1 MDWWT
6 LALIAPSLG
15 MDAFAVA
22 LGVGASLPAGS
33 TRALFRLSY
42 HFGLFQFLMPML
54 GWLAGRSMQEV
65 FAAYDHWIAFGL
77 LAWVG
82 GRMVRESFQD
92 DDVGEFID
100 PTRGINLVV
109 LSVATSIDAL
119 AVGLSLAMLQ
129 VDLLIPSIVIG
140 IVAVGMTL
148 AGMLLGRRLQS
159 VWGNRAEFLGGLVL
173 IAIGARVLITH
184 LIG

>member
-1 MDWWT
+1 
-6 LALIAPSLG
+6 
-15 MDAFAVA
+15 
-22 LGVGASLPAGS
+22 
-33 TRALFRLSY
+33 
-42 HFGLFQFLMPML
+42 
-54 GWLAGRSMQEV
+54 
-65 FAAYDHWIAFGL
+65 
-77 LAWVG
+77 
-82 GRMVRESFQD
+82 MVRESFQD
-92 DDVGEFID
+92 EDVGDFID

-159 VWGNRAEFLGGLVL
+159 VWGNRAELLGGLVL
-173 IAIGARVLITH
+173 IAIGVRVLITH